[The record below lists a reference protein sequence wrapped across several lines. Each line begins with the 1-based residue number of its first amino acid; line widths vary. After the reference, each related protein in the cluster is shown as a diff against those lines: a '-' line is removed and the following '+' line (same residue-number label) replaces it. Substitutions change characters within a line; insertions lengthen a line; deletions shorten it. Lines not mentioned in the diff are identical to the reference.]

1 MKCCDIAVG
10 DFRHKV
16 SLQRKDI
23 VSDGVGGSTVAW
35 TEYATPWTK
44 ITPKTGGEKVYL
56 NRLNASGL
64 STVVM
69 RYRSDISESDKL
81 VYRGNEFQIR
91 SIINVEER
99 DRYTELT
106 IERGVAQ

>member
-1 MKCCDIAVG
+1 MKCCDIAIG
-10 DFRHKV
+10 DLRHKV
-16 SLQRKDI
+16 SLQRKSLT
-23 VSDGVGGSTVAW
+23 SDGVGGSVVAW
-35 TEYATPWTK
+35 TEYATPYAK
-44 ITPKTGGEKVYL
+44 IKPKSGGEKIYL

-69 RYRSDISESDKL
+69 RYRDDVQESDKL
-81 VYRGNEFQIR
+81 VFRGDEYQIR
-91 SIINVEER
+91 SVINVEER